1 MTLQPLLKHLKRSLT
16 NKIFGLRKIRKFL
29 TEKAAVPIYKQIIL
43 PIFDYAGFLI
53 LACNTSDRSDLQK
66 IQNDI
71 LRICFKVKLNDRV
84 SIKDLHTKSKL
95 ISLEQRMRKQLL
107 WLMYKESLDQNN
119 RKQSNRIL
127 RSNEKYIFKV
137 DNKIGT
143 KYQRS
148 PFYTGTLLWNEWPA
162 DTQKL
167 NDIIRFKQL
176 VSMRYRTYEKLL

>member
-1 MTLQPLLKHLKRSLT
+1 MIFGPRGKLLRLHDQACLTILNIAVKFVKQYNYLGVILDSEMTLQPLLKHLKMSLT

-29 TEKAAVPIYKQIIL
+29 TEKAAVSIYKQTIL

-71 LRICFKVKLNDRV
+71 LRICFKEKLNDRV
-84 SIKDLHTKSKL
+84 SIKDLHTKSKM

-107 WLMYKESLDQNN
+107 WLMYKESLNQNN
-119 RKQSNRIL
+119 RKKSNRIL

-143 KYQRS
+143 
-148 PFYTGTLLWNEWPA
+148 
-162 DTQKL
+162 
-167 NDIIRFKQL
+167 
-176 VSMRYRTYEKLL
+176 